1 MGPFKYFVIMFL
13 TFFRPNTQLFDDLQ
27 YCKSSKIA
35 IFWLWWRNTWM
46 LPLFLFLL
54 MKSDEIY
61 HLLVHLLYQ
70 INVHPKFCFWFLGHF
85 WRRCYENTK
94 IFVYIL
100 QGKMGKTEKNRKK
113 ITTKVTKNKKTK
125 TWDER
130 NIRTLQPPTVRIR
143 YIDFRFYESGNQG

>member
-1 MGPFKYFVIMFL
+1 
-13 TFFRPNTQLFDDLQ
+13 
-27 YCKSSKIA
+27 
-35 IFWLWWRNTWM
+35 
-46 LPLFLFLL
+46 

-70 INVHPKFCFWFLGHF
+70 INVHPKFRFWFLGHF

-113 ITTKVTKNKKTK
+113 NQSVTKIPKNKGRKYGMNET
-125 TWDER
+125 
-130 NIRTLQPPTVRIR
+130 
-143 YIDFRFYESGNQG
+143 